1 MSQPV
6 RLLLRASTTLFAFCV
21 ALTPAAA
28 QDIKVGIGYGLAF
41 LPIYVCE
48 DLRLVEKHA
57 KEAHLDVKATY
68 QRFVSA
74 AALRE
79 AIAAGTIDIGPFG
92 TAPLLIAWEQ
102 AKDTPS
108 QIFAV
113 SGLSSLPLV
122 LLSNQPNVQSLDDL
136 KPADRIA
143 VPTLSSPQKYL
154 LEIQSEKKMFGWFNY
169 DAVDKQLVAMS
180 HADAI
185 AALVEGSTPGA
196 EPAAEHVTAYF
207 SSPPFTQIA
216 LRDANIHSILTSSD
230 VADGRFSF
238 LIMGATKAYI
248 DAQPQMLEIF
258 DKAIDDAAHIIH
270 DDPRRAAQIYLTH
283 EPSGTLN
290 GPVMESVIREI
301 RDEFGSAVYGVQSVA
316 DFLGRH
322 GLLKSPPKSWKDVVA
337 PALVNS
343 PSS

>member
-1 MSQPV
+1 MSRPV
-6 RLLLRASTTLFAFCV
+6 RRLVHGLTTTLL
-21 ALTPAAA
+21 ALCAALAPAAA

-48 DLRLVEKHA
+48 DLRLVEKHG

-113 SGLSSLPLV
+113 SGLTSLPLV
-122 LLSNQPNVQSLDDL
+122 LLSNQPNVQSLGDL
-136 KPADRIA
+136 KPEDRIA

-169 DAVDKQLVAMS
+169 DQVDKQLVAMS
-180 HADAI
+180 HAEAI
-185 AALVEGSTPGA
+185 SALVDSSGQST
-196 EPAAEHVTAYF
+196 EHVTAYF

-216 LRDANIHSILTSSD
+216 LRDGNIHPILSSSD
-230 VADGRFSF
+230 VTDGKFSF

-248 DAQPQMLEIF
+248 DSQPQMPEIF
-258 DKAIDDAAHIIH
+258 DKAIDEAARIIH

-290 GPVMESVIREI
+290 GAVMESVIREI

-322 GLLKSPPKSWKDVVA
+322 GQLKSPPKSWKDVVA
-337 PALVNS
+337 PALANS